1 MIAENL
7 KMGQVGRQLLFPSF
21 ILLLAL
27 AATPSGAQDGAKL
40 DVQLK
45 SVFNPF
51 TLQRVDTSSKPV
63 SPKPLA
69 TSSGTQLPTL
79 LIVKL
84 AEAHSETRPY
94 SEFRKFKIRMP
105 VFPKQRHRSPFRVFY

>member
-1 MIAENL
+1 MSAENL
-7 KMGQVGRQLLFPSF
+7 RRGQVARQLLFPSF

-27 AATPSGAQDGAKL
+27 AATPIVAQDGANI

-51 TLQRVDTSSKPV
+51 TLQRVDTSSTPV

-69 TSSGTQLPTL
+69 TSGGTELPTL
-79 LIVKL
+79 LVVRL
-84 AEAHSETRPY
+84 AEAHGTRP
-94 SEFRKFKIRMP
+94 STELRKFTIRP
-105 VFPKQRHRSPFRVFY
+105 QVFPRQRHRSPFRVR